1 VELIS
6 GIICKTPSGGR
17 CLGCTGNDALA
28 GKEITVARAQE
39 KRQVKRQLGIIRYL
53 RETRAELKKVSWPT
67 RDEALR
73 LTYIVLGVTVAFAV
87 FLGMLDWVFTQIF
100 QLLLS

>member
-1 VELIS
+1 
-6 GIICKTPSGGR
+6 
-17 CLGCTGNDALA
+17 
-28 GKEITVARAQE
+28 VARAQE
-39 KRQVKRQLGIIRYL
+39 KRQATRQLGIIRYL
-53 RETRAELKKVSWPT
+53 RETRAELRKVTWPT

>member
-1 VELIS
+1 LDVRETML
-6 GIICKTPSGGR
+6 
-17 CLGCTGNDALA
+17 
-28 GKEITVARAQE
+28 KEITVARAPE
-39 KRQVKRQLGIIRYL
+39 KRQATRQLGIIRYL
-53 RETRAELKKVSWPT
+53 RETRAELRKVTWPT